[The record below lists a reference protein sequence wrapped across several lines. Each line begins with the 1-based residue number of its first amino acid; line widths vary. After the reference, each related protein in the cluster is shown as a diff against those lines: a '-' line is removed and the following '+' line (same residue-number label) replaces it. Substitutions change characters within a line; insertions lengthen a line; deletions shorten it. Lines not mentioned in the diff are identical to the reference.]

1 MPHQRV
7 AANRYGKPLKNQFF
21 TTNFMDFR
29 KLENELQLLIS
40 EEKIAEAI
48 EIVETELKKQ
58 PQSKFHNCIGRDM
71 FHLSEKLN
79 VFLNNFYVYAK
90 NHIEGKPNGFID
102 SLFKKN
108 IETGKTLKAISCE
121 MNGITINYDLW
132 FITLFG
138 FHDCKENEDLDWLSD
153 FDVYSQKNLV
163 VTKFEDIQKSYK
175 DYIENEKDE
184 FEDQCDLCEILIFL
198 RLQQLFQKTHQTA
211 KSRNEEWTKLPIF
224 VNGHDS
230 ELIYALK

>member
-1 MPHQRV
+1 
-7 AANRYGKPLKNQFF
+7 
-21 TTNFMDFR
+21 MDFR
-29 KLENELQLLIS
+29 ELENEIKLLIS
-40 EEKIAEAI
+40 EEKITEAI
-48 EIVETELKKQ
+48 ELVETKLINQ

-79 VFLNNFYVYAK
+79 IFLNNFYVFAK

-102 SLFKKN
+102 SLFKKH

-121 MNGITINYDLW
+121 MNGITTNYDSW

-138 FHDCKENEDLDWLSD
+138 FHDYNESKDSDWLSD
-153 FDVYSQKNLV
+153 FDVYSKKNLII
-163 VTKFEDIQKSYK
+163 TKFRDVQKAYR

-184 FEDQCDLCEILIFL
+184 FENQCDLCEILIFL

-211 KSRNEEWTKLPIF
+211 KSKNEKWTKLPIF